1 MTTALPRI
9 TTRIDEDT
17 QQLLSQAAA
26 LSGISSINSFVL
38 SAAIEKA
45 KKIMDRERS
54 LKLGKQDALLLVNT
68 LDETENVNTRLKKA
82 AERYQVNKNP

>member
-9 TTRIDEDT
+9 TTRVDEET

-26 LSGISSINSFVL
+26 LSGVSSINSFVL